1 MGTGGF
7 PVAGYRY
14 KIQHTRISNTYT
26 YRLYVVLRGVI
37 GLLKEIIF
45 LGRGGQG
52 GVTAANIL
60 VYAAL
65 REGLYG
71 QGFPFF
77 GAERRGA
84 PVMAFSRISDR
95 PIRRHGMFSEA
106 DVLVVLDPKLPLIGA
121 TRRVR
126 VRDGG
131 VVVVNSRDPGPLEPG
146 RYTLMGSARIYGVD
160 ATRIAL
166 EKNLVVAGWPV
177 VNTSMLGA
185 FSRATGLVSIDS
197 VAGAIKEYFPG
208 RIGELNAEAAREAYS
223 ETQLVHEV
231 SPK

>member
-1 MGTGGF
+1 MCITLIF
-7 PVAGYRY
+7 
-14 KIQHTRISNTYT
+14 TRIHPIYVYIHVITT
-26 YRLYVVLRGVI
+26 GVVVLLV
-37 GLLKEIIF
+37 EIIW

-95 PIRRHGMFSEA
+95 PILRHGMFSEA
-106 DVLVVLDPKLPLIGA
+106 DVLVVLDPKLPLIEA
-121 TRRVR
+121 TRRVL
-126 VRDGG
+126 VRDRG
-131 VVVVNSRDPGPLEPG
+131 VVVVNARDGEALDPKHYRLEG
-146 RYTLMGSARIYGVD
+146 FTKFYAVD

-166 EKNLVVAGWPV
+166 ENKLVVAGWPV

-185 FSRATGLVSIDS
+185 FSRATGLVRIES
-197 VAGAIKEYFPG
+197 VVEAIKEYFKG
-208 RIGELNAEAAREAYS
+208 RIGEVNAKAALQAYN
-223 ETQLVHEV
+223 ETKLVGEV
-231 SPK
+231 ARSVQVHG